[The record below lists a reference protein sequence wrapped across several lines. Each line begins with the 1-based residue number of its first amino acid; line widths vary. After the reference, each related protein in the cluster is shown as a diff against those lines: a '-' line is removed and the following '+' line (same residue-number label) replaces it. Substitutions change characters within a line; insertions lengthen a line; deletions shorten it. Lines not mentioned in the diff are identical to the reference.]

1 MRTLLENKFCPQGV
15 FSPELVRS
23 NDDNMGRM
31 MSLRELDAT
40 TNLRG
45 TPNPTWVIR
54 RKHVTETQSKIVSRK
69 IEGKAEEMA

>member
-1 MRTLLENKFCPQGV
+1 
-15 FSPELVRS
+15 
-23 NDDNMGRM
+23 

-45 TPNPTWVIR
+45 APNPTWVIR
-54 RKHVTETQSKIVSRK
+54 RKRVTETQSKIVSRK